1 MSVFQKLKAS
11 IGIGAAKVDTVLQN
25 PEQVQGGVI
34 EGAIHIIGGD
44 VDQQVDAISLKL
56 CTEIKVET
64 DEGVSYER
72 FVLSE
77 MHVQDPFVI
86 GAGDSQEV
94 PFEMELHEETPV
106 TVLNARKNKSF
117 VWLETSLDIDFA
129 LGPKDRDP
137 LQIRPLP
144 VVEKVLSMI
153 EESGFKMVKADV
165 EKGHLR
171 GRNFASQ
178 SGCYQEIEFKS
189 SGLLTSKE
197 VELSFIVEGE
207 QVHCLAE
214 IDRRFGLR
222 GDEYHSFS
230 LAHDASDNEVV
241 AAVQSILPL

>member
-1 MSVFQKLKAS
+1 MFQKLKAS

-25 PEQVQGGVI
+25 PELVQGGVI
-34 EGAIHIIGGD
+34 EGVIQIHGGN
-44 VDQQVDAISLKL
+44 VDQQIDAISLRL
-56 CTEIKVET
+56 CTEVKVES

-72 FVLSE
+72 SVLSE
-77 MHVQDPFVI
+77 LQVQDPLII
-86 GAGDSQEV
+86 GAGENHEV
-94 PFEMELHEETPV
+94 PFEFVLNEETPI
-106 TVLNARKNKSF
+106 TVLNARKNKSY

-129 LGPKDRDP
+129 LDPKDRDP

-153 EESGFKMVKADV
+153 EENGFNMVKADV

-171 GRNFASQ
+171 GSNFASR

-197 VELSFIVEGE
+197 VELSFIVDGD

-214 IDRRFGLR
+214 IDRKFGLR
-222 GDEYHSFS
+222 GDEYRSFS
-230 LAHDASDNEVV
+230 LARHASDSEIAV
-241 AAVQSILPL
+241 AVQSILSR